1 MMCLQ
6 FTLICIPVYVLLLLK
21 KCSVFKVLV
30 SVA

>member
-6 FTLICIPVYVLLLLK
+6 FTLICIPVYVLLWK
-21 KCSVFKVLV
+21 KYSVLKVLV